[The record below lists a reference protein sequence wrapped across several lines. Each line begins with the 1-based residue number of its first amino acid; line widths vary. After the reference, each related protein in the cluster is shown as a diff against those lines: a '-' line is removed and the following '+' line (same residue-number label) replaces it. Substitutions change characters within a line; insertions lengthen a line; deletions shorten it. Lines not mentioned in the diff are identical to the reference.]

1 MSLVFRNLG
10 FQLKPYNEVH
20 ESLPFEINLGVS
32 QKLENAPITWHITL
46 ENIQKWP
53 IGLSNPSRIITDLDG
68 NISEEK
74 VSFFNNSLW

>member
-1 MSLVFRNLG
+1 MVFRNLG

-46 ENIQKWP
+46 ENIQKVCILAIIYLSFE
-53 IGLSNPSRIITDLDG
+53 IG
-68 NISEEK
+68 
-74 VSFFNNSLW
+74 NSQKYL